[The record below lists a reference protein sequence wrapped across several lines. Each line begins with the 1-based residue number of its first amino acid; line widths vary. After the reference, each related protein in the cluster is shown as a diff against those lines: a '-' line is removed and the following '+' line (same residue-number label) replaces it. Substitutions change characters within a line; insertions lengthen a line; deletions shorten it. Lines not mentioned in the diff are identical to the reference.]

1 MSFTK
6 NTVSSSSSLKSL
18 SSGSSRYPRGT
29 IGLNDSQSTSQERRR
44 CVPIPFW
51 DDAWSLEWPQRSDS
65 RHLVF
70 VSLCY
75 EMLS

>member
-1 MSFTK
+1 M
-6 NTVSSSSSLKSL
+6 
-18 SSGSSRYPRGT
+18 
-29 IGLNDSQSTSQERRR
+29 
-44 CVPIPFW
+44 PIPFW